1 MYAEILCANRDGN
14 YLLRFLI
21 IGDQNNAKAMPMFG
35 RKYGVSCAVCH
46 TSPPRLNET
55 GYKFRAA
62 GFRFP
67 YELVQ
72 GAGSEGKKFDI
83 LDYTGAR
90 IQVRYDAARARA
102 GQVTST
108 TDSVRL
114 QALEWYAFTGA
125 WGRHLSSNI
134 KLTFT
139 PTEATVAR
147 FERAYVKANAGSDKR
162 FFRVRAG
169 IMQSFD
175 GYGASDAPATISRP
189 FIQAR
194 AANFNQLTF
203 FTSWGFDQT
212 GAEAGYDYERTSVR
226 ASVTKGLV
234 IGQRNNQF
242 VASAAQGRGSRAAR
256 PLPRRAP
263 SITNYSS
270 TTSFIRRAAA

>member
-1 MYAEILCANRDGN
+1 MQKSFAPVVIGVIFFV
-14 YLLRFLI
+14 FLAF
-21 IGDQNNAKAMPMFG
+21 GDQNNAKAMPMFG
-35 RKYGVSCAVCH
+35 RKYSVSCAVCH

-67 YELVQ
+67 YELDKS
-72 GAGSEGKKFDI
+72 AGSERKKFDI
-83 LDYTGAR
+83 LDYTAAR
-90 IQVRYDAARARA
+90 IQVRYTAARSRT

-108 TDSVRL
+108 TDSARL

-139 PTEATVAR
+139 PTESTAAH
-147 FERAYVKANAGSDKR
+147 FERAYVKANAGSAKR
-162 FFRVRAG
+162 FFGVRAG
-169 IMQSFD
+169 IMQPFD
-175 GYGASDAPATISRP
+175 GYGASDSPATISRP

-194 AANFNQLTF
+194 AANFNQSTF

-212 GAEAGYDYERTSVR
+212 GAEVGYDYKRTSVR

-234 IGQRNNQF
+234 IGRRNNQF
-242 VASAAQGRGSRAAR
+242 VASAAQGWGSRAAR
-256 PLPRRAP
+256 PSLPRALL
-263 SITNYSS
+263 IINYSS
-270 TTSFIRRAAA
+270 TTFFIRRAAA